1 MGLDIRLMMHIFP
14 PTLIISF
21 CMVGEPSSCFLFAF
35 SNRHFTSITEKK
47 DISKA

>member
-1 MGLDIRLMMHIFP
+1 MGLDIHLMMHIFP
-14 PTLIISF
+14 PILIISF
-21 CMVGEPSSCFLFAF
+21 LYGWRTKFLFLFAF